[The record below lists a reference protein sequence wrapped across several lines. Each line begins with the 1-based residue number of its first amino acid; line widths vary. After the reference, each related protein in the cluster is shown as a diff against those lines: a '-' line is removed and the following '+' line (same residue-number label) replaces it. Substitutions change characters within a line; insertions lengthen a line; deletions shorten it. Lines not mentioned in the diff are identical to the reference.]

1 MSSRGPPGSATLG
14 APVTPPRLLLTCV
27 LLLVL
32 AACGGEADDVPPAA
46 QATTQPAAEATTE
59 AAAEVTYEYHD
70 EFGHGHCY
78 LTALGDGEE
87 VVVCIAPT
95 DAGSRIACFTRE
107 EAQSTRNAKG
117 LLRLD
122 RQGEVKKQ
130 EEWPAECADALAVA
144 APGTDAS
151 GAGGY

>member
-1 MSSRGPPGSATLG
+1 MLASSVA
-14 APVTPPRLLLTCV
+14 V
-27 LLLVL
+27 LL
-32 AACGGEADDVPPAA
+32 AGCGGEADPPAA
-46 QATTQPAAEATTE
+46 EPAATTEETTTEEAE

-78 LTALGDGEE
+78 LTALGNGEE

>member
-1 MSSRGPPGSATLG
+1 M
-14 APVTPPRLLLTCV
+14 TPLRLTAALLL
-27 LLLVL
+27 LLAL
-32 AACGGEADDVPPAA
+32 AACGGSSGDVPPAA
-46 QATTQPAAEATTE
+46 EPATNEGTTTE
-59 AAAEVTYEYHD
+59 EAEVAAEVTYEYHD

-78 LTALGDGEE
+78 VTALGDGEE